1 MIRRPPRST
10 RTYTLLPYPTLFRS
24 DRAHAAVTTGLDHRH
39 GVFNALDAVDR
50 FLHIGIEILHA
61 EAGAVETD
69 PCQRMDIVRADRARV
84 DLDRKIALGRG
95 AEMKL
100 PAQRFHQLADQLGA
114 EKVRRAAT
122 EEIGR
127 AHV

>member
-1 MIRRPPRST
+1 MIRRPPRSKRPAT
-10 RTYTLLPYPTLFRS
+10 LFPYTTLFRS
-24 DRAHAAVTTGLDHRH
+24 HAAVTTGLDHRH

-95 AEMKL
+95 DRKSTRL
-100 PAQRFHQLADQLGA
+100 NSSH
-114 EKVRRAAT
+114 
-122 EEIGR
+122 
-127 AHV
+127 